1 MGFAGFDI
9 HFTVSEGRLT
19 VVDVVPMEPSEKGSA
34 NQ

>member
-1 MGFAGFDI
+1 MAFAGFDI

-19 VVDVVPMEPSEKGSA
+19 VVDVVPMGPSEKGSA